1 MILTKRQEDAIK
13 IAVERYKNKEKYT
26 VISGFAGSG
35 KSTIIPYIVD
45 TLNFSEDD
53 VVFAAFTG
61 KAALVL
67 RNKGCKNA
75 MTLHKLLY
83 IPKKLPNGD
92 VEFIERDRL
101 ECNWRLVVVDEV
113 SMVPLEMWN
122 LLMKHN
128 VYIIATGDPG
138 QLPPVEKDSNNHL
151 LDKPHCFLNEIM
163 RQAQDSGIIR
173 LSMDIRSGSPLKL
186 QKGNDVWVVEEK
198 NVTERMLLGADIV
211 LCGKNDTRRNLNK
224 KIRKLKWGNQYK
236 DEPINGDKLICLQN
250 KWRITDMNDE
260 VPLVNGTIGTIS
272 RVSFTETKHLH
283 PKMTARFT
291 AETGEVFR
299 KDQMSIDYKLL
310 LTGEPTV
317 NKNNWKDF
325 YQVQKPI
332 EMDFAEAV
340 TCHKYQGSQAD
351 KVVVF
356 CEPMGVDRQQY
367 FRWLYTAAT
376 RAAKTLVMVI

>member
-13 IAVERYKNKEKYT
+13 ISVERYKNKNKYT
-26 VISGFAGSG
+26 VISGYAGSG
-35 KSTIIPYIVD
+35 KSTIIPYIVNA
-45 TLNFSEDD
+45 LGLYEDD
-53 VVFAAFTG
+53 VVYAAYTG

-67 RNKGCKNA
+67 KNKGCKNA

-83 IPKKLPNGD
+83 IPKKLANGD
-92 VEFIERDRL
+92 VEFIEREHL
-101 ECNWRLVVVDEV
+101 ECSWRLIVVDEV

-128 VYIIATGDPG
+128 VYVVATGDPG
-138 QLPPVEKDSNNHL
+138 QLPPVEKNSNNHL

-173 LSMDIRSGSPLKL
+173 LSMDIRSGNPLKL
-186 QKGNDVWVVEEK
+186 QKGNDVWVIEEK

-211 LCGKNDTRRNLNK
+211 ICGRNDTRRKLNK
-224 KIRKLKWGNQYK
+224 QIRKLKWGDKYTDK
-236 DEPINGDKLICLQN
+236 PINGDKLICLHN
-250 KWRITDMNDE
+250 RWKITDMNDE
-260 VPLVNGTIGTIS
+260 TPLVNGMIGEIS
-272 RVSFTETKHLH
+272 RVAFTETKNLH

-299 KDQMSIDYKLL
+299 KDQMSIDYQLL
-310 LTGEPTV
+310 LTGNPTV
-317 NKNNWKDF
+317 NKDNWRDF
-325 YQVQKPI
+325 YKVVKPI
-332 EMDFAEAV
+332 EIDSAEAV

-351 KVVVF
+351 RVVVF
-356 CEPMGVDRQQY
+356 CEPMGDKEQY

-376 RAAKTLVMVI
+376 RSAKKLVMVI